1 MKTTRPP
8 ASGIHAKYRTL
19 DTPGP
24 LGWNDHGDPCHW
36 RRDGRSPGSLS
47 INDHGLPLGKK
58 IFLLPDEVD
67 GEVARQINRVV
78 DEVDAAVH
86 PDAAAALRAC
96 LDASKPWAMS
106 SSGARDD
113 TGECVLAYFQA
124 RLMACEGHATVEGDA
139 DWPAAGQ
146 QMGYGLARS
155 STEGWVRFF
164 SPPQWAAGGAP
175 HASSSLSYERI
186 GQLPPHSE
194 RTPVTNRSA
203 HWAEEGHAD
212 GLRDR
217 TTPKGKLRNH
227 LGDSAAV

>member
-8 ASGIHAKYRTL
+8 GSGIHAKYRTL

-24 LGWNDHGDPCHW
+24 LGWNDHGDPRHW

-47 INDHGLPLGKK
+47 VNDHGVPLGKK

-78 DEVDAAVH
+78 DEAAVH

-96 LDASKPWAMS
+96 LDACKAVGNVE
-106 SSGARDD
+106 SGASDD

-124 RLMACEGHATVEGDA
+124 RLMACEGHATVEGDV
-139 DWPAAGQ
+139 DWPAAGSADGVRIGAVEHRR
-146 QMGYGLARS
+146 MGA
-155 STEGWVRFF
+155 FF

-194 RTPVTNRSA
+194 RTPVTNRSV
-203 HWAEEGHAD
+203 HWAEEGRAD

-227 LGDSAAV
+227 LGDSTAV